1 MSQHLVSTAIDRALA
16 RAGVYRWFSKA
27 FRESSRLNS
36 GSALRQVLA
45 ELPGFD
51 QATIP
56 CVDLSRLASEYAQ
69 LFSHNLTPDC
79 PPYETQYGSTH
90 IFWQS
95 QQLADIAGFYRAF
108 GLELSPQAHERLDH
122 LAVELEFMGY
132 LALKEAHALERHQ
145 DAQGDVVQ
153 DAQRKFLNEH
163 LGRWV
168 SAFSS
173 RVEAKLPG
181 SAYAR
186 LAETLD
192 GVVAWDCQ
200 RLGIQPEP
208 LLLNE
213 QAQRQEPIEDGC
225 PPAAPCAIP
234 GQAGLP
240 CGGPGGP
247 ACA

>member
-1 MSQHLVSTAIDRALA
+1 MNRQAVRPAIEVALA

-27 FRESSRLNS
+27 FQEPTGLNS
-36 GSALRQVLA
+36 GTSLRQTLA

-51 QATIP
+51 QAILP
-56 CVDLSRLASEYAQ
+56 HVGLSGLASEYRR

-79 PPYETQYGSTH
+79 PPYETQHGSTH

-108 GLELSPQAHERLDH
+108 GVELSQAAHERIDH

-132 LALKEAHALERHQ
+132 LALKEAYALERHH
-145 DAQGDVVQ
+145 DAQVAVVQ

-168 SAFSS
+168 SVFSS

-181 SAYAR
+181 SAYAS
-186 LAETLD
+186 LAETLNE
-192 GVVAWDCQ
+192 VVRWDCQ
-200 RLGIQPEP
+200 RLGVQPEP
-208 LLLNE
+208 LHFE
-213 QAQRQEPIEDGC
+213 ATAQRQEPAEEGC
-225 PPAAPCAIP
+225 LPAPCGTP
-234 GQAGLP
+234 GP